1 MGKVP
6 IHQGFAVRKR
16 KRTCNR
22 SESVMQVRYQL
33 RQRPHYLLFLVRGYF
48 SSVLQTAFPFGK

>member
-1 MGKVP
+1 MGKVA
-6 IHQGFAVRKR
+6 IHQGFTGSQR

-33 RQRPHYLLFLVRGYF
+33 R
-48 SSVLQTAFPFGK
+48 